1 LQTPSICEATALLL
15 PNTTVTRRAGGQWLQ
30 NQAAESAAGGMDEV
44 EAEEVEH
51 LDYLKKGNG
60 GGIAVVALYNYSAAP
75 EQPFLPDPHPEL
87 GLARGD
93 VLFLL
98 HKREEDGWC
107 LCRQRDGRDGAP
119 AIVGWAPGNF
129 ISSDGQHALVVADA
143 P

>member
-1 LQTPSICEATALLL
+1 
-15 PNTTVTRRAGGQWLQ
+15 VTRRAGGQWLQ
-30 NQAAESAAGGMDEV
+30 NQAAESAAGSRDEGAADEV
-44 EAEEVEH
+44 DQV
-51 LDYLKKGNG
+51 DYLKEGNG
-60 GGIAVVALYNYSAAP
+60 GGTAVVALYNYSAEP
-75 EQPFLPDPHPEL
+75 EPPFLPDPHSEL
-87 GLARGD
+87 DLARGD